1 MKKSLIF
8 WIFLIFLIFLTT
20 KDIEAKETKLN
31 EEMFTNV
38 ENTIKDQKINLSY
51 TQLVKQLMKGD
62 VKGVLNTVKDQCKD
76 QLFHRILIQKDLIKE
91 ILMIALIAAI
101 FKNLSDSFFQ
111 QSTSNTAFYITYVI
125 LAGAMVH
132 SFSYLNETVSDLI
145 NLMSDYMRGMI
156 MAYSLAIV
164 STSGITT
171 STTVYEFYLFVIYAM
186 TTITK
191 NVLLPMIKI
200 FFVLKVVDH
209 ISKEEHFSRLSKTLK
224 AAINWILKGFLTI
237 LFGIQLIQSMILPAV
252 DSMKNTALQKGMKAI
267 PGIGSGLNSAITM
280 VLGSAVIIKNSIGA
294 AGIIIL
300 IVIIV
305 PPILEIAA
313 VVLTYLLAGIIVQ
326 PVSDKRITQAMDA
339 VITSGKLMLSMIF
352 TMAML
357 FILSIALIA
366 FSTNVN
372 YYAG

>member
-1 MKKSLIF
+1 MKKTLIF

-20 KDIEAKETKLN
+20 KDIEAKDTKLN

-38 ENTIKDQKINLSY
+38 ENTIKDQEINLSY
-51 TQLVKQLMKGD
+51 TQFVKQLMKGD
-62 VKGVLNTVKDQCKD
+62 VKGVLNTIKDQCKD
-76 QLFHRILIQKDLIKE
+76 QLFHRILVQKDLIQE

-186 TTITK
+186 TKITK

>member
-1 MKKSLIF
+1 MKKTLIF

-20 KDIEAKETKLN
+20 KDIEAKEPKLN

-51 TQLVKQLMKGD
+51 TQFVKQLMKGD
-62 VKGVLNTVKDQCKD
+62 VKGVLNTMKDQCKD
-76 QLFHRILIQKDLIKE
+76 QLFHRILIQKDLIQE

-200 FFVLKVVDH
+200 FFVLKIVDH

>member
-1 MKKSLIF
+1 MKKEIIL
-8 WIFLIFLIFLTT
+8 WIMILVFICSHT
-20 KDIEAKETKLN
+20 KDISAKETKLD

-38 ENTIKDQKINLSY
+38 ENVIQKQEMNISY
-51 TQLVKQLMKGD
+51 PQLVKKLMKGN
-62 VKGVLNTVKDQCKD
+62 VKEVLTILKDQCKD
-76 QLFHRILIQKDLIKE
+76 QVFNQIFLQKDLVKE
-91 ILMIALIAAI
+91 ILMIALIAAV

-111 QSTSNTAFYITYVI
+111 QSTSNVAFYITYVV
-125 LAGAMVH
+125 LAGAMLH
-132 SFSYLNETVSDLI
+132 SFSYLNNMVLDLI
-145 NLMSDYMRGMI
+145 DLISDYMRGMI

-186 TTITK
+186 TTMTK
-191 NVLLPMIKI
+191 KVLLPMIKI
-200 FFVLKVVDH
+200 FFVLKIVDH
-209 ISKEEHFSRLSKTLK
+209 ISKEEHFSRLTKTIK
-224 AAINWILKGFLTI
+224 ITIKWILKGFLTI

-267 PGIGSGLNSAITM
+267 PGIGSGINSAITM
-280 VLGSAVIIKNSIGA
+280 ILGSAVIIKNSIGA

-300 IVIIV
+300 IIIIV

-313 VVLTYLLAGIIVQ
+313 IVLTYLLAGIIIQ
-326 PVSDKRITQAMDA
+326 PVSDKRITKAMDA

-366 FSTNVN
+366 FSTNIN

>member
-1 MKKSLIF
+1 MKKTLIF
-8 WIFLIFLIFLTT
+8 WIFLISLIFLTT
-20 KDIEAKETKLN
+20 KDIEAKDTKLN

-51 TQLVKQLMKGD
+51 TQFVKQLMKGD
-62 VKGVLNTVKDQCKD
+62 VKGVLNTMKDQCKD
-76 QLFHRILIQKDLIKE
+76 QLFHHILVQKDLIQQ

>member
-1 MKKSLIF
+1 MKKEIIL
-8 WIFLIFLIFLTT
+8 WIMILVFICSHT
-20 KDIEAKETKLN
+20 KDISAKETKLD
-31 EEMFTNV
+31 EAMFTNV
-38 ENTIKDQKINLSY
+38 ENVIQKQEMNISY
-51 TQLVKQLMKGD
+51 PQLVKKLMKGN
-62 VKGVLNTVKDQCKD
+62 VKEVLTILKDQCKD
-76 QLFHRILIQKDLIKE
+76 QVFNQIFLQKDLVKE
-91 ILMIALIAAI
+91 ILMIALIAAV

-111 QSTSNTAFYITYVI
+111 QSTSNVAFYITYVV
-125 LAGAMVH
+125 LAGAMLH
-132 SFSYLNETVSDLI
+132 SFSYLNNTVLDLI
-145 NLMSDYMRGMI
+145 DLISDYMRGMI

-186 TTITK
+186 TTMTK
-191 NVLLPMIKI
+191 KVLLQMIKI
-200 FFVLKVVDH
+200 FFVLKIVDH
-209 ISKEEHFSRLSKTLK
+209 ISKEEHFSRLTKTIK
-224 AAINWILKGFLTI
+224 ITIKWILKGFLTI

-267 PGIGSGLNSAITM
+267 PGIGSGINSAITM
-280 VLGSAVIIKNSIGA
+280 ILGSAVIIKNSIGA

-300 IVIIV
+300 IIIIV

-313 VVLTYLLAGIIVQ
+313 IVLTYLLAGIIIQ
-326 PVSDKRITQAMDA
+326 PVSDKRITKAMDA

-366 FSTNVN
+366 FSTNIN

>member
-1 MKKSLIF
+1 MRKASILWILI
-8 WIFLIFLIFLTT
+8 LCLLVLNT
-20 KDIEAKETKLN
+20 KEILAKETTLN
-31 EEMFTNV
+31 EDMFTNV
-38 ENTIKDQKINLSY
+38 ENVIKKQDIDVSY
-51 TQLVKQLMKGD
+51 SKLVRQLMKGN
-62 VKGVLNTVKDQCKD
+62 VKEVLTILKDQCKN
-76 QLFHRILIQKDLIKE
+76 QLLNQMFIQKDLIKE
-91 ILMIALIAAI
+91 ILMIALIAAV

-111 QSTSNTAFYITYVI
+111 QNTSNVAFYITYVI
-125 LAGAMVH
+125 LSGAMLH
-132 SFSYLNETVSDLI
+132 SFSYLSETVSDLI
-145 NLMSDYMRGMI
+145 VLMSDYMRGMI

-191 NVLLPMIKI
+191 KVLLPMIKI
-200 FFVLKVVDH
+200 FFVLKIVDH

-224 AAINWILKGFLTI
+224 ATINWILKGFLTI

-267 PGIGSGLNSAITM
+267 PGIGNGLNSALTM
-280 VLGSAVIIKNSIGA
+280 ILGSAVIIKNSIGA
-294 AGIIIL
+294 VGIIIL
-300 IVIIV
+300 IMIIV

-313 VVLTYLLAGIIVQ
+313 VVLTYLLAGIIIQ

-352 TMAML
+352 TMTML